1 LAFASPPEDFK
12 MNFLAKALLLFLA
25 AVVPALGQIPDAPN
39 CAVDQPPPEAGAY
52 ATPGG
57 FLLVHPRNVHLADD
71 YTGCKVIW
79 VVDAPDRFNRLM
91 TLYFERG
98 KLRTALGYDGRGANE
113 LRATCKLPDAAPEC
127 RGVESHPLSALKL
140 PTWPRSCMT
149 RADAPECKQK
159 PD

>member
-1 LAFASPPEDFK
+1 MRRCDWIVGSVLP
-12 MNFLAKALLLFLA
+12 LLFATATALA
-25 AVVPALGQIPDAPN
+25 QIPDAPN
-39 CAVDQPPPEAGAY
+39 CTVDQPPPDAGAY

-57 FLLVHPRNVHLADD
+57 FLLVHPRNVFLSDD

-91 TLYFERG
+91 TLYFEAG
-98 KLRTALGYDGRGANE
+98 NLRVALGYDGRGANE

-149 RADAPECKQK
+149 RPDAPECKKK